1 MRNFF
6 LVVKLN
12 PKKLVYL
19 KFILE
24 GYDHLAVLTVL
35 NAKEGLAKI
44 HFFENNKL
52 LIKEILEDLKNKL
65 SLELIN
71 YVNIRD

>member
-35 NAKEGLAKI
+35 NAKKGLAKI